1 MKRLAGILMVA
12 LQVLPYTILAQKAV
26 EVNSNITDVVVY
38 LDAASITRKAQVNL
52 PEGRTKISFTGLSP
66 FIDFKT
72 ISITTPEGVSI
83 ESINHSNNYLSKKDK
98 NEEAEMLTKKLSDL
112 EAQQKVISTSI
123 AVVNEEINF
132 LNDNRSISGK
142 NEAVSVQTLKDA
154 STFYG
159 SRIKELRFK
168 SLELSEQHN
177 DITKKIEETRRQLS
191 VISSKPSTPTGEIE
205 VLLETNSPKNEVPIV
220 VNYLVKNAG
229 WFPRY
234 DIKAN
239 VLDRPITLVYKAN
252 IRQETKEDWKNVKV
266 KLTNSEPNV
275 SGVAPALKPYLL
287 NYGLQP
293 PRYGKIVNVVQGRVT
308 DTHGNPLPGTNIVI
322 SGTSIGTIANTEGK
336 YSINIPTDANSLTF
350 SMVGFKPRTLPIN
363 SNTINVVMEEDE
375 VRLEEVTVVAYGVA
389 SDDYDRSRKSEVR
402 KEAPK
407 PKITGGAVTESGIL
421 EKLTS
426 VEFELAKPFS
436 LESENKSQDVKLL
449 TYEIPAEFKYSTTP
463 KVDKGAYLWVNI
475 PAWEMYNLLD
485 GEANVFFENTYTG
498 STLIDTRKA
507 LDTLQLSLGVDKSI
521 SVKREKVKEF
531 TKKQLIGSSKE
542 ETRSWKITIKNNKSQ
557 DISITVLD
565 QIPVSI
571 NEEIKVNVLEKSNAA
586 INPENGEVKWDLLI
600 PAGQFRE
607 LILTYSVRY
616 PKNRNLYVE

>member
-1 MKRLAGILMVA
+1 MLV
-12 LQVLPYTILAQKAV
+12 LQVIPYSISAQKAV
-26 EVNSNITDVVVY
+26 EVNSNITDVVIY

-66 FIDFKT
+66 YIDFKT
-72 ISITTPEGVSI
+72 ISIKTPEGVSI
-83 ESINHSNNYLSKKDK
+83 ESINHSNNYLSKKVK
-98 NEEAEMLTKKLSDL
+98 NEEAEMLSKKLTDL
-112 EAQQKVISTSI
+112 EAQQKAISTSI
-123 AVVNEEINF
+123 GVVNEEINF

-154 STFYG
+154 SSFYG
-159 SRIKELRFK
+159 SRIKELRFR
-168 SLELSEQHN
+168 SLELSEQLN
-177 DITKKIEETRRQLS
+177 EINKKTEETRRQLS
-191 VISSKPSTPTGEIE
+191 IINSKPNSPTGEIE
-205 VLLETNSPKNEVPIV
+205 VLLETSSPKNEVPIV
-220 VNYLVKNAG
+220 VSYLVKNAG

-239 VLDRPITLVYKAN
+239 SLDRPITLVYKAN

-308 DTHGNPLPGTNIVI
+308 DTQGNPLPGTNIVI
-322 SGTSIGTIANTEGK
+322 SGTSIGTIADTDGK

-350 SMVGFKPRTLPIN
+350 SMLGFKSLTQPIN

-375 VRLEEVTVVAYGVA
+375 VMLEEVTVVGIA
-389 SDDYDRSRKSEVR
+389 SDDYDRSRKSEVK
-402 KEAPK
+402 KEVPK
-407 PKITGGAVTESGIL
+407 PKITGGAVTESGII
-421 EKLTS
+421 EKPTS

-436 LESENKSQDVKLL
+436 FESENKSQDVKLL

-485 GEANVFFENTYTG
+485 GEANVFFENTFTG

-507 LDTLQLSLGVDKSI
+507 LDTLQLSLGIDKSI
-521 SVKREKVKEF
+521 SVKREKVKEI

-542 ETRSWKITIKNNKSQ
+542 ETRGWKITIKNNKIQ
-557 DISITVLD
+557 DIRITVLD
-565 QIPVSI
+565 QIPVSV
-571 NEEIKVNVLEKSNAA
+571 NEEIKVTLLEKTNATVT
-586 INPENGEVKWDLLI
+586 PDTGEVRWDLTI
-600 PAGQFRE
+600 PAGQFKE

>member
-1 MKRLAGILMVA
+1 MKRIACVLIIG
-12 LQVLPYTILAQKAV
+12 LQVIPYSISAQKAV
-26 EVNSNITDVVVY
+26 EVNSNITDVVIY

-52 PEGRTKISFTGLSP
+52 SEGRTKISFTGLSP
-66 FIDFKT
+66 YIDFKT
-72 ISITTPEGVSI
+72 INIKTPEGVSI

-98 NEEAEMLTKKLSDL
+98 NEEAEMLSKKLTNL
-112 EAQQKVISTSI
+112 EAQQKAISTSI

-154 STFYG
+154 SNFYG
-159 SRIKELRFK
+159 SRIKELRFR
-168 SLELSEQHN
+168 SLELSEQLN
-177 DITKKIEETRRQLS
+177 EINKKTEETRRQLS
-191 VISSKPSTPTGEIE
+191 IINSKPNSPTGEIE
-205 VLLETNSPKNEVPIV
+205 VLLETTSPKNEVPIV
-220 VNYLVKNAG
+220 VSYLVKNAG

-239 VLDRPITLVYKAN
+239 SLDRPLTLVYKAN

-287 NYGLQP
+287 NYGLLP

-308 DTHGNPLPGTNIVI
+308 DTQGNPLPGTNIVI
-322 SGTSIGTIANTEGK
+322 SGTSIGTIADTDGK

-350 SMVGFKPRTLPIN
+350 SMVGFKSRTLPIN

-375 VRLEEVTVVAYGVA
+375 VMLEEVTVVAYGIA
-389 SDDYDRSRKSEVR
+389 SDDYDRSRKSEVK

-407 PKITGGAVTESGIL
+407 PKITGGAVTESGII
-421 EKLTS
+421 EKPTS
-426 VEFELAKPFS
+426 VEFELEKPYSF
-436 LESENKSQDVKLL
+436 ESENKSQDVKLL

-475 PAWEMYNLLD
+475 PEWEMYNLLD
-485 GEANVFFENTYTG
+485 GEANVFFENTFTS

-507 LDTLQLSLGVDKSI
+507 LDTLKLSLGVDKSI
-521 SVKREKVKEF
+521 SVKREKVKEI

-542 ETRSWKITIKNNKSQ
+542 ETRGWKITIKNNKIQ
-557 DISITVLD
+557 DIRITVLD
-565 QIPVSI
+565 QIPVSV
-571 NEEIKVNVLEKSNAA
+571 NEEIKVTLLEKTNATVT
-586 INPENGEVKWDLLI
+586 PDTGEVRWELTI
-600 PAGQFRE
+600 PAGQFKE

-616 PKNRNLYVE
+616 PKNRNLFVE

>member
-1 MKRLAGILMVA
+1 MKRIACILMLV
-12 LQVLPYTILAQKAV
+12 LQVIPYSISAQKAV
-26 EVNSNITDVVVY
+26 EVNSNITDVVIY

-66 FIDFKT
+66 YIDFKT
-72 ISITTPEGVSI
+72 ISIKTPEGVSI
-83 ESINHSNNYLSKKDK
+83 ESINHSNNYLSKKVK
-98 NEEAEMLTKKLSDL
+98 NEEAEMLSKKLTDL
-112 EAQQKVISTSI
+112 EAQQKAISTSI
-123 AVVNEEINF
+123 GVVNEEINF

-154 STFYG
+154 SSFYG
-159 SRIKELRFK
+159 SRIKELRFR
-168 SLELSEQHN
+168 SLELSEQLN
-177 DITKKIEETRRQLS
+177 EINKKTEETRRQLS
-191 VISSKPSTPTGEIE
+191 IINSKPNSPTGEIE
-205 VLLETNSPKNEVPIV
+205 VLLETSSPKNEVPIV
-220 VNYLVKNAG
+220 VSYLVKNAG

-239 VLDRPITLVYKAN
+239 SLDRPITLVYKAN

-308 DTHGNPLPGTNIVI
+308 DTQGNPLPGTNIVI
-322 SGTSIGTIANTEGK
+322 SGTSIGTIADTDGK

-350 SMVGFKPRTLPIN
+350 SMLGFKSLTQPIN

-375 VRLEEVTVVAYGVA
+375 VMLEEVTVVGIA
-389 SDDYDRSRKSEVR
+389 SDDYDRSRKSEVK
-402 KEAPK
+402 KEVPK
-407 PKITGGAVTESGIL
+407 PKITGGAVTESGII
-421 EKLTS
+421 EKPTS

-436 LESENKSQDVKLL
+436 FESENKSQDVKLL

-485 GEANVFFENTYTG
+485 GEANVFFENTFTG

-507 LDTLQLSLGVDKSI
+507 LDTLQLSLGIDKSI
-521 SVKREKVKEF
+521 SVKREKVKEI

-542 ETRSWKITIKNNKSQ
+542 ETRGWKITIKNNKIQ
-557 DISITVLD
+557 DIRITVLD
-565 QIPVSI
+565 QIPVSV
-571 NEEIKVNVLEKSNAA
+571 NEEIKVTLLEKTNATVT
-586 INPENGEVKWDLLI
+586 PDTGEVRWDLTI
-600 PAGQFRE
+600 PAGQFKE